1 MRASKSLTVLLVE
14 DNGLVREDLAS
25 EFRLERW
32 TVLEAAT
39 GARAI
44 EWLHEITSIDLI
56 VTDIR
61 LADAMTGWEV
71 AEVARELYATIAVV
85 YTSGASTRGDRQVA
99 KSIFL
104 AKPVTPPEVMLA
116 CRGLVAGA
124 R

>member
-14 DNGLVREDLAS
+14 DESLVREDLAS
-25 EFRLERW
+25 EFRLEGW

-44 EWLHEITSIDLI
+44 EWLHEITSINLL

-61 LADAMTGWEV
+61 LADAIIGWEV
-71 AEVARELYATIAVV
+71 AEAARGSHPMIAVI
-85 YTSGASTRGDRQVA
+85 YTSEASNSGGRQVP
-99 KSIFL
+99 KSVFL

-116 CRGLVAGA
+116 CRGLLAGV